1 MEEKE
6 LTEVL
11 NKERIALDKLL
22 LLLDEQYRSI
32 MKKDIFN
39 LEALVDRINEANKE
53 IAKIEIN
60 RRKIAGKGKM
70 REIVAKLNNSKLE
83 KEYFEIRKT
92 INLVSKQKD
101 TNELLIKQRLSYTN
115 QLLNIINPRRDYKT
129 YNSYGNLSR

>member
-11 NKERIALDKLL
+11 NKERAALDKLL

-32 MKKDIFN
+32 MNKDIFN
-39 LEALVDRINEANKE
+39 LEALVDRINQANKE
-53 IAKIEIN
+53 IAQIEIN
-60 RRKIAGKGKM
+60 RRKIVGKGKM
-70 REIVAKLNNSKLE
+70 REVVAKLNNRELE

-92 INLVSKQKD
+92 INAVSKQKD
-101 TNELLIKQRLSYTN
+101 TNDLLIRQRLSYTN

>member
-1 MEEKE
+1 MEEIE

-11 NKERIALDKLL
+11 NKEREALDKLL

-32 MKKDIFN
+32 MDKDIFK
-39 LEALVDRINEANKE
+39 LEALVDRINQANKE
-53 IAKIEIN
+53 IAQIEIN
-60 RRKIAGKGKM
+60 RRKIVGKGKM
-70 REIVAKLNNSKLE
+70 REIVAKLNNSQLE

-92 INLVSKQKD
+92 INAVSKQKD
-101 TNELLIKQRLSYTN
+101 TNDLLIRQRLSYTN

>member
-11 NKERIALDKLL
+11 NKERAALDKLL

-32 MKKDIFN
+32 MNKDIFN
-39 LEALVDRINEANKE
+39 LEALVDRINQANKE
-53 IAKIEIN
+53 IAQIEIN
-60 RRKIAGKGKM
+60 RRKIVGKGKM
-70 REIVAKLNNSKLE
+70 REVVAKLNNRELE

-92 INLVSKQKD
+92 INSVSKQKD
-101 TNELLIKQRLSYTN
+101 TNDLLIKQRLSYTN

>member
-60 RRKIAGKGKM
+60 RRKIVGKGKM

>member
-60 RRKIAGKGKM
+60 RRKIVGKGKM
-70 REIVAKLNNSKLE
+70 REIVAKLNNSELE